1 MCDRKRVFVL
11 KNKENQRVVITKR
24 LLEEA
29 FLRLLEK
36 KHIDKISVSELCAE
50 AGINRATF
58 YRHYNIPRD
67 ILIGM
72 QINFIRE
79 LHDRFG
85 SSSVG
90 KPAKEYLVEL
100 CTYLYERADTI
111 KIFVR
116 HSTEK
121 DFISLI
127 DLLVEAFL
135 KQIRA
140 TGKARD
146 IDDASLSLISASI
159 AGGGYFLLRRWIV
172 DGIEKSPAE
181 MAELIFKFVNKEYE
195 TE

>member
-1 MCDRKRVFVL
+1 MKT
-11 KNKENQRVVITKR
+11 KENQRVIITKR

-72 QINFIRE
+72 QINFVRE

-85 SSSVG
+85 RRSVG

-100 CTYLYERADTI
+100 CTYLYERADAI

-127 DLLVEAFL
+127 DLLVESFL

-172 DGIEKSPAE
+172 DGVEKSPAE
-181 MAELIFKFVNKEYE
+181 MAELIFKFVNREYE